1 MGDEKMDQEKT
12 AICLVDHR
20 RHMVL
25 DGRFLKDLEPA
36 TRNLIKG
43 EYSSAKVTDFI
54 CDHDLLK
61 YQLMR
66 VDGMVNSDVKQTRK
80 INRRLTKAMQSDD
93 YDIIDVNDNLEK
105 TLTFGQ
111 RVSDAVARFGG
122 SWGFIGIF
130 TLVLVAWMIL
140 NGAQLFGIHFDPFPF
155 ILLNLGLSCIA
166 AIQAPIIMMS
176 QNRAADRDRMNSEND
191 YHVNLKSEHEL
202 RILHAKLDNLTQ
214 NQLPHTLEIQKLEIE
229 ILGQIRNELD
239 TIERNQFLD
248 SAKENENLRESDT
261 NHFEKSPK
269 QKG

>member
-1 MGDEKMDQEKT
+1 MIEEKT
-12 AICLVDHR
+12 AICFIDHK
-20 RHMVL
+20 RHMEI
-25 DGRFLKDLEPA
+25 DGRYLKDLEPA
-36 TRNLIKG
+36 IRNLIKG
-43 EYSSAKVTDFI
+43 DYPNAKVTDFI

-66 VDGMVNSDVKQTRK
+66 VDGMVNADVKQTRK

-93 YDIIDVNDNLEK
+93 YDIVDVNDNLAK
-105 TLTFGQ
+105 SLTFGQ

-122 SWGFIGIF
+122 SWGFIF
-130 TLVLVAWMIL
+130 VFSLVLVAWMLI
-140 NGAQLFGIHFDPFPF
+140 NGLQLFGVHFDPFPF

-214 NQLPHTLEIQKLEIE
+214 NQLPHSLEIQKLEIE
-229 ILGQIRNELD
+229 ILGQIRTELD
-239 TIERNQFLD
+239 LIQRSQPGNVKSNLDESETRNIEN
-248 SAKENENLRESDT
+248 SSEN
-261 NHFEKSPK
+261 
-269 QKG
+269 KG

>member
-1 MGDEKMDQEKT
+1 MIEEKT
-12 AICLVDHR
+12 AICFIDHK
-20 RHMVL
+20 RHMEI
-25 DGRFLKDLEPA
+25 DGRYLKDLEPA
-36 TRNLIKG
+36 IRNLIKG
-43 EYSSAKVTDFI
+43 DYPNAKVTDFI

-66 VDGMVNSDVKQTRK
+66 VDGMVNADVKQTRK

-93 YDIIDVNDNLEK
+93 YDIVDVNDNLAK
-105 TLTFGQ
+105 SLTFGQ

-122 SWGFIGIF
+122 SWGFIF
-130 TLVLVAWMIL
+130 VFSLVLIAWMLI
-140 NGAQLFGIHFDPFPF
+140 NGLQLFGVHFDPFPF

-214 NQLPHTLEIQKLEIE
+214 NQLPHSLEIQKLEIE
-229 ILGQIRNELD
+229 ILGQIRTELD
-239 TIERNQFLD
+239 LIQRSQPGNVKSNLD
-248 SAKENENLRESDT
+248 GSETRDAENSPEN
-261 NHFEKSPK
+261 
-269 QKG
+269 KG

>member
-1 MGDEKMDQEKT
+1 MAEEQT
-12 AICLVDHR
+12 AICFIDHQK
-20 RHMVL
+20 HMVI
-25 DGRFLKDLEPA
+25 DGRYLRDLEPA
-36 TRNLIKG
+36 TRNLIKS
-43 EYSSAKVTDFI
+43 EYPSAKVTDFI

-66 VDGMVNSDVKQTRK
+66 VDGMVKSDVKQTRK
-80 INRRLTKAMQSDD
+80 INRGLTRAMQSDD
-93 YDIIDVNDNLEK
+93 YEIVDVNENLER
-105 TLTFGQ
+105 TLTMGQ

-130 TLVLVAWMIL
+130 TFVLIAWMFV
-140 NGAQLFGIHFDPFPF
+140 NGASLFGIHFDPFPF

-239 TIERNQFLD
+239 ELHREKAGQFSND
-248 SAKENENLRESDT
+248 QQDGEKDEKETSD
-261 NHFEKSPK
+261 
-269 QKG
+269 Q